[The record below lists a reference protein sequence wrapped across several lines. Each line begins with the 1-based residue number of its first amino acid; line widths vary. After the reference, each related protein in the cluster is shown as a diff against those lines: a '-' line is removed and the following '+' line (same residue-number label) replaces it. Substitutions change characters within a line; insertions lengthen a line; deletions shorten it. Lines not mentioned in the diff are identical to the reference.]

1 MIIKQTDLQFTEG
14 TSDKVYMVA
23 LHQYDDGSQ
32 CIICHYGRR
41 GSTLKQ
47 VDKGTFYNFPEA
59 YSNYCKIIEQ
69 KKSKG
74 YWVIGTFDHETGSS
88 KKPEF
93 PSVPSLAVE
102 KVEKPVEPVIE
113 SWTSTEDER
122 EKALKRLRES
132 CAVW

>member
-1 MIIKQTDLQFTEG
+1 MILKQTDLRFTEG

-74 YWVIGTFDHETGSS
+74 YCIIGTFDHETGSS
-88 KKPEF
+88 KKP
-93 PSVPSLAVE
+93 VE
-102 KVEKPVEPVIE
+102 KVVEKVEPVIE
-113 SWTSTEDER
+113 SWTSTDDER
-122 EKALKRLRES
+122 KKALNRLRES

>member
-1 MIIKQTDLQFTEG
+1 MVIKQTDLQFTEG

-23 LHQYDDGSQ
+23 IHQYDDGSQ

-47 VDKGTFYNFPEA
+47 VDKGTFYNLSDA

-69 KKSKG
+69 KKMKG
-74 YWVIGTFDHETGSS
+74 YWVTGTFDHETGSS
-88 KKPEF
+88 KKP
-93 PSVPSLAVE
+93 VE
-102 KVEKPVEPVIE
+102 KKVVEPVEPVIE

-122 EKALKRLRES
+122 EKALKRLREA